1 MEIIQH
7 PISENHM
14 SSMFFNGV
22 VAYGKANNGKTY
34 VLRTEQQGQIEFEGQ
49 EYLEGQIRELGTTFA
64 INDVDIDAEDDVTIL
79 VDNFFTIAEV
89 EEGNL
94 ENILDAEVQ
103 DESRIFNEFSE
114 AIGMFTNFLM
124 IQ

>member
-14 SSMFFNGV
+14 NSMFFNGV
-22 VAYGKANNGKTY
+22 VAYGKAKNGKTY
-34 VLRTEQQGQIEFEGQ
+34 VLRTEQQGQIIFNGQ
-49 EYLEGQIRELGTTFA
+49 EFLEGQIRELGMTFV
-64 INDVDIDAEDDVTIL
+64 IDDNDMEAEEDVSIF

-94 ENILDAEVQ
+94 ENVLDAEVQ
-103 DESRIFNEFSE
+103 DESRIFNEFPE
-114 AIGMFTNFLM
+114 AVGMFNEFLNK
-124 IQ
+124 